1 MIWESSHWKEP
12 LLKSASWLR
21 RVRFGEN
28 TQERTFVKIEKEIFI
43 GFYSIRKLL
52 ETVKVTD
59 ATKSKKYELEWFPNI
74 EKPNHLNWH
83 KIDRLY
89 NLNQRNKENRDIGFI
104 CNLFIHSYVF
114 IISGEDKLDGVY
126 VTSDNFKNK
135 KVYFVSL
142 DNILSI
148 YRLVGRNYPSGSE
161 FIKNSETGEFEGRV
175 W

>member
-21 RVRFGEN
+21 SVRLSEN
-28 TQERTFVKIEKEIFI
+28 TQERTFVRIEKEIFI

-59 ATKSKKYELEWFPNI
+59 DTKSMKYELEWSPSVG
-74 EKPNHLNWH
+74 KTNHLNWH
-83 KIDRLY
+83 NIERLY
-89 NLNQRNKENRDIGFI
+89 KLEQRNKENRDIGFI
-104 CNLFIHSYVF
+104 CNLFMHSYVF
-114 IISGEDKLDGVY
+114 MVHGESRLEGVY
-126 VTSDNFKNK
+126 VTSDNLKNK
-135 KVYFVSL
+135 KLYFVSL

-148 YRLVGRNYPSGSE
+148 YRLVGRDYPSKSE
-161 FIKNSETGEFEGRV
+161 FIMNPITGEYEGKV